1 MAFKFEKLR
10 VWQQSIELSE
20 KVNNLCR
27 QFPKV
32 EIFILTGQMK
42 RAADSVSLNIA
53 DGSTGQSNG
62 EFRKFLG
69 YAIRSSI
76 EVVGCLYLAKSRA
89 YINEDVFQDL
99 YIYSDTLV
107 KSIQALRNSLN

>member
-27 QFPKV
+27 QFPRD
-32 EIFILTGQMK
+32 EIFILTSQMK
-42 RAADSVSLNIA
+42 KAADSVSLNITE
-53 DGSTGQSNG
+53 GSTGQSNG

-69 YAIRSSI
+69 YAIRSSV
-76 EVVGCLYLAKSRA
+76 EVVGCLYLARSRA
-89 YINEDVFQDL
+89 YISEGVFQEL
-99 YIYSDTLV
+99 YIFLDSLV